1 MPLFNPVSICCRTV
15 FGLQDGEDSEMSDF
29 ANSSQASGH
38 NQDMETI
45 DEFSHKVVEGKL
57 LKFSLPNKIRI
68 VIFNRHLM
76 QSSFGGKIG
85 L

>member
-1 MPLFNPVSICCRTV
+1 MER
-15 FGLQDGEDSEMSDF
+15 EDSEMSDF
-29 ANSSQASGH
+29 IDSSQASGH
-38 NQDMETI
+38 NQDVETS
-45 DEFSHKVVEGKL
+45 DNFSNKVVEDKL

-76 QSSFGGKIG
+76 QSSFGGKIR

>member
-1 MPLFNPVSICCRTV
+1 MAERRMER
-15 FGLQDGEDSEMSDF
+15 EDSEMSDF
-29 ANSSQASGH
+29 VDSSQASGH
-38 NQDMETI
+38 NQDFETI
-45 DEFSHKVVEGKL
+45 DEFSDKIKEDKL

-85 L
+85 LWSAAPL